1 MSHGENRSIPSLRH
15 HWRHSC
21 QANAIALTRRRLQPP
36 DEVAVGAG
44 AVGGEPAAWP
54 CVGA

>member
-21 QANAIALTRRRLQPP
+21 QANTIALTRRRLQPP